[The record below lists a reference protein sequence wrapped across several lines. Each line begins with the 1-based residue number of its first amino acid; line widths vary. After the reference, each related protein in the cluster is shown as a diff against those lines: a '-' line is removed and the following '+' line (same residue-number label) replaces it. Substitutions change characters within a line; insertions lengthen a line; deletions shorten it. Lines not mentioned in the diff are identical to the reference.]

1 MGDFDNLNSV
11 LGAFDTGNTTT
22 TATQQTAPATET
34 QPEEVKA
41 DTTTTPDTTKQAE
54 PSTEAKPDAAATEET
69 DEAPETVFTGTKQNQ
84 AFAQMRVQ
92 NKQLSAAISKLGK
105 IIGLPEM
112 PLEQMLPLV
121 EQRITE
127 VEAKANNVPVEL
139 AQKLEELERAK
150 AEQEA
155 VALRTN
161 ADLAFQKVKDTY
173 KLTQKQLVDFAHQ
186 LNADGKNPY
195 AQPLDLLQEYR
206 TYNFDAIL
214 AAERDQAVK
223 DALARDT
230 KAATKSTTP
239 STQSGAPSEPAKP
252 ITTMQQLDKLLE
264 GMGK

>member
-34 QPEEVKA
+34 QPEETKA
-41 DTTTTPDTTKQAE
+41 DTTTTTPDTTKQAE
-54 PSTEAKPDAAATEET
+54 PSTEVKPDAAATEET

-139 AQKLEELERAK
+139 AQ
-150 AEQEA
+150 
-155 VALRTN
+155 
-161 ADLAFQKVKDTY
+161 
-173 KLTQKQLVDFAHQ
+173 
-186 LNADGKNPY
+186 
-195 AQPLDLLQEYR
+195 
-206 TYNFDAIL
+206 
-214 AAERDQAVK
+214 
-223 DALARDT
+223 
-230 KAATKSTTP
+230 
-239 STQSGAPSEPAKP
+239 
-252 ITTMQQLDKLLE
+252 
-264 GMGK
+264 